1 MKKYFLVY
9 AFLCLFISCKGQK
22 KENIALP
29 TTTKNSSVE
38 SFKKQ
43 KHRIEI
49 KGHKIYYN
57 EKLLKLDTLV
67 NTIKILE
74 RPTFQNPSE
83 FLYNNK
89 PIRAQISA
97 TPERDKNGR
106 WLFKYK
112 DIKYS
117 LPPGNYDQNKENEKM
132 WDLWSKAGGYNSYL
146 YLKDKD
152 GNYMGRATSYFIY
165 LRPFEEGRKY
175 PLKDSDPFEKAMKS
189 TPVVDGYVLID
200 GVPVDKN
207 TTIPDIIKTLKPVV
221 GNNLG
226 KIMGEPVI
234 VYELSEKEMKEINP
248 IWGSDRA
255 YDRIFIGFEM
265 IYDPVTKKSTGLK
278 SIHYYCFM

>member
-1 MKKYFLVY
+1 MYIFFSFFV
-9 AFLCLFISCKGQK
+9 FSQEQK
-22 KENIALP
+22 KEDIALP
-29 TTTKNSSVE
+29 AISKKSSVE

-57 EKLLKLDTLV
+57 DNLLKLDTLT
-67 NTIKILE
+67 NTIKILG
-74 RPTFQNPSE
+74 
-83 FLYNNK
+83 K
-89 PIRAQISA
+89 PYYQESHEYVYDDKPLRVKILAE
-97 TPERDKNGR
+97 PERDKNGR
-106 WLFKYK
+106 WLFEYEGK
-112 DIKYS
+112 KYS
-117 LPPGNYDQNKENEKM
+117 APKDDSKERDVVWE
-132 WDLWSKAGGYNSYL
+132 LWSKAGGSKSEL
-146 YLKDKD
+146 YIKDKD

-175 PLKDSDPFEKAMKS
+175 PLNDSDPFEKAMKS

-207 TTIPDIIKTLKPVV
+207 TTISDIIKTLKPVV

-234 VYELSEKEMKEINP
+234 VYELSEKEMKEIDPN
-248 IWGSDRA
+248 WGSDKA